1 MIKVIL
7 ADRCTGIRWS
17 KVFSDWK
24 TMKKSPGGAIPLL
37 RGVEGCVI
45 RDIGQHT
52 PATTHP
58 NTPPLKRGVVVI
70 DN

>member
-1 MIKVIL
+1 
-7 ADRCTGIRWS
+7 
-17 KVFSDWK
+17 VFSDWK